1 MRFFFGYVPHLL
13 AFGLLL
19 GLLVKP
25 SSAETLRLRADL
37 WMPYNGDPSAEHP
50 GVAVELAKAIF
61 EPQGIKIDYQT
72 MPWADALEAA
82 RGGKI
87 DGVIGAAVGEETKGL
102 TVPQESIGEPR
113 VVLLVRKGSTFQFEN
128 IASLKS
134 ARLGAIEGY
143 TYWDTLDEYIKT
155 TSAPKLIIYKGDT
168 PLTDALSDLK
178 SGKIDVMPETLVVF
192 AWAIK
197 GMGLSPSDFHI
208 IHTHQNDP
216 IYVAFASTPAGVKYA
231 KLFDEGLKQMR
242 ATGALAKLLKGYGMN
257 DWK

>member
-1 MRFFFGYVPHLL
+1 
-13 AFGLLL
+13 
-19 GLLVKP
+19 
-25 SSAETLRLRADL
+25 
-37 WMPYNGDPSAEHP
+37 MPYNGDPSAEHP

-72 MPWADALEAA
+72 MPWADALAAA
-82 RGGKI
+82 REGKI
-87 DGVIGAAVGEETKGL
+87 DGVIGAAVGAETKGL

-113 VVLLVRKGSTFQFEN
+113 VVLLVRKGNPLQFES
-128 IASLKS
+128 IASLKN

-143 TYWDTLDEYIKT
+143 TYWDSLDEYIKT
-155 TSAPKLIIYKGDT
+155 ASAPNLIIYKGDT
-168 PLTDALSDLK
+168 PLSDALTDLK

-216 IYVAFASTPAGVKYA
+216 IYVAFASTPAGVKYT

-242 ATGALAKLLKGYGMN
+242 ASGALAKLLKSYGMN

>member
-1 MRFFFGYVPHLL
+1 MRPFFGYVPHLL

-19 GLLVKP
+19 GLLVNP
-25 SSAETLRLRADL
+25 TSAETLRLRADL

-50 GVAVELAKAIF
+50 GVAVELARAIF

-82 RGGKI
+82 REGKI
-87 DGVIGAAVGEETKGL
+87 DGVIGASVGTETKGL

-113 VVLLVRKGSTFQFEN
+113 VVLLVRKGNTLQYEN
-128 IASLKS
+128 IASLKN
-134 ARLGAIEGY
+134 ARLGVIEGY
-143 TYWDTLDEYIKT
+143 TYWDALDEYIKNN
-155 TSAPKLIIYKGDT
+155 SAPKIVTYKGDT
-168 PLTDALSDLK
+168 PLADGLSDLK

-192 AWAIK
+192 AWTIK
-197 GMGLSPSDFHI
+197 GQGLSPSDFHI
-208 IHTHQNDP
+208 IHTHQNEP

-231 KLFDEGLKQMR
+231 KLFDEGLRQMR
-242 ATGALAKLLKGYGMN
+242 VSGSLAKLLKGYGMN